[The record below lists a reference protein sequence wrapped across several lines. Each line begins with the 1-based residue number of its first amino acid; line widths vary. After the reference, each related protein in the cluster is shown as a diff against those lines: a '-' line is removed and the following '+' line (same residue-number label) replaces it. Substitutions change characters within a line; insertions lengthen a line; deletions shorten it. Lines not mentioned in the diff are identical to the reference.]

1 MRKTGRS
8 ISRDAFY
15 VIPFDL
21 CRCHCGTCD
30 RISGSGLSLLRRNTE
45 KEDIQ
50 EERAVPLTA
59 DPSRAL
65 CVPLRWGGIGG
76 SRGGYPGVELIT
88 TKISISTSSVN
99 T

>member
-1 MRKTGRS
+1 
-8 ISRDAFY
+8 
-15 VIPFDL
+15 
-21 CRCHCGTCD
+21 
-30 RISGSGLSLLRRNTE
+30 
-45 KEDIQ
+45 
-50 EERAVPLTA
+50 VPLTA

-65 CVPLRWGGIGG
+65 CVPLRWGGNGG